1 MSVLIVLFVCLAA
14 IGGASLQAS
23 AAESRLKTRVLLEF
37 GRLIPPHL
45 EGPAVSLAAEF
56 YALGFRSESAGPYG
70 VEVLADQYFDVKRKL
85 RADIYL
91 PAEAKPPLP
100 AVMLIHGGG
109 WKYFSKAAVAGYGRL
124 LASHGLAAVAVD
136 YRLSAEAR
144 WPAQLEDLHRAL
156 AWLQRHA
163 EDWGIDP
170 KRIAA
175 LGDSAG
181 GHLAAM
187 LGTVECETTTR
198 LAAVVAYYGVYDMVP
213 LISHGQEAIDN
224 PINQLLPDDSESTCR
239 EASPINHIDANTPPF
254 LLIHGLS
261 DSVVPVEQTEVFADR
276 LIAAGV
282 PSDTL
287 YVEGA
292 DHMLLGLRLPIKP
305 SLREVDSGVIAFLHR
320 CLAVH

>member
-1 MSVLIVLFVCLAA
+1 MCVLIILLVCLAV
-14 IGGASLQAS
+14 IGAPSLPVS

-37 GRLIPPHL
+37 GRLIPPQL

-56 YALGFRSESAGPYG
+56 YALGFRTESAGPHE
-70 VEVLADQYFDVKRKL
+70 VEVLADQFYDAKRRL

-91 PAEAKPPLP
+91 PAEVEPPIP

-109 WKYFSKAAVAGYGRL
+109 WKYFSKAALAGYARL

-136 YRLSAEAR
+136 YRLSGEAR

-170 KRIAA
+170 ERIAA

-187 LGTVECETTTR
+187 CGTTAR

-213 LISHGQEAIDN
+213 LISYGQEALDN
-224 PINQLLPDDSESTCR
+224 PINQLLPDDSETTCQA
-239 EASPINHIDANTPPF
+239 ASPIYHIDADTPPF

-261 DSVVPVEQTEVFADR
+261 DSVVPVRQTEVFADR
-276 LIAAGV
+276 LTEAGV
-282 PSDTL
+282 CVETL

-292 DHMLLGLRLPIKP
+292 DHMLLGLRLPVKP
-305 SLREVDSGVIAFLHR
+305 SLREVDHAVISFLHR
-320 CLAVH
+320 HLVSK